1 MYVLSHD
8 DRAQL
13 SQIILE
19 ILESWRVAPPD
30 QIALLGLP
38 EKTKPRA
45 LKRYREGTPL
55 PDESEVW
62 QRVQQLAGIAD
73 ALRTSFPRN
82 PQYGSIWMH
91 RRNRRFG
98 DRTPLD
104 SMLEDGM
111 SGITAVHMHL
121 DCSYDWHMDDI
132 QHADQDS

>member
-1 MYVLSHD
+1 MDALSHD

-19 ILESWRVAPPD
+19 ILESWQVTPPD

-38 EKTKPRA
+38 EQTKPRA

-55 PDESEVW
+55 PDEADIW

-82 PQYGSIWMH
+82 PQYGSLWMH

-98 DRTPLD
+98 DRTPLI

-132 QHADQDS
+132 QSANHNS

>member
-1 MYVLSHD
+1 MNPLSQE
-8 DRAQL
+8 DRIQL
-13 SQIILE
+13 SQLIFEVLE
-19 ILESWRVAPPD
+19 VWRVSPAE
-30 QIALLGLP
+30 QITLLGLP
-38 EKTKPRA
+38 EQTKPRA

-55 PDESEVW
+55 PDELEIW

-82 PQYGSIWMH
+82 PQYGGIWMH

-98 DRTPLD
+98 DRTPLA

-121 DCSYDWHMDDI
+121 DCSYDWHVDEKV
-132 QHADQDS
+132 HADKRS